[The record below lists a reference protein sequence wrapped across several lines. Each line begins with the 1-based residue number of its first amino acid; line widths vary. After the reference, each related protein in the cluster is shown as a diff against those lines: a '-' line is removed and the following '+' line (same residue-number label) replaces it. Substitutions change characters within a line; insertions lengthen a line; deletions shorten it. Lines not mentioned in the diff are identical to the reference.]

1 MEIHET
7 NYVSL
12 GCIGQRITA
21 NLPRYDAVDSFY
33 TGKTGRGST
42 AKEAIRHL
50 ESQTGDNL
58 TKCQVRSFLGE
69 YWGIGKDAGIV
80 ADFD

>member
-21 NLPRYDAVDSFY
+21 NLQRYDAVDPFY
-33 TGKTGRGST
+33 VGKTGRGST
-42 AKEAIRHL
+42 AKEA
-50 ESQTGDNL
+50 
-58 TKCQVRSFLGE
+58 
-69 YWGIGKDAGIV
+69 
-80 ADFD
+80 